1 MNKEKKWPQQIAI
14 TASVLVYI
22 AVIAYAE
29 VMFLG
34 IIHVAFPEGLMRYF
48 ATAGAISTGIASIV
62 LLLSIHYWL
71 APGLQ
76 FVTGIVYWA
85 IAIIV
90 MILNTALAF
99 QLASN
104 QVDSMRW
111 WLQFSPSTP
120 ILNIIFIGILFLLD
134 SSHKMRHMQKEYTN
148 ALNSYYQEQLIEAHK
163 SDAVKLIIQQA
174 AEDDAT
180 DIARRVAGGRANA
193 SIASTGNTGNKPA
206 LPKPTTTFAAD
217 MPVIADPKAQARNR
231 RA

>member
-1 MNKEKKWPQQIAI
+1 MNKEKKWPTQIAI
-14 TASVLVYI
+14 GASVLVYI

-134 SSHKMRHMQKEYTN
+134 SSHKMRHMQKEFTN
-148 ALNSYYQEQLIEAHK
+148 EVNDYYQQQLIDAHK
-163 SDAVKLIIQQA
+163 SDEVKLIIQQA
-174 AEDDAT
+174 AIADAEN
-180 DIARRVAGGRANA
+180 IARRVAGVREDAN
-193 SIASTGNTGNKPA
+193 ASTGNTGNKPA

-217 MPVIADPKAQARNR
+217 MPVIADPKAQARKR
-231 RA
+231 RAS